1 MTIAMDDWSGYEMPE
16 QPELHPAEDAEKV
29 VRIPIAEREQYIAL
43 YQEKVNALVPVDDRT
58 VQSIGEF
65 VEQCKLAAKRVEEK
79 RTLLVA
85 PLNKQVSEINATYKP
100 VVDTFLGFA
109 KAATIRVNKFLD
121 DRRRAAEL
129 EQQRLLAEAAKR
141 QAELDRKAQEAKDKA
156 ALAAEYGDM
165 VTAAVQESK
174 ALILEQKAAEVV
186 PMQVAV
192 PTGKVELETSTV
204 SFGGAK
210 KVWALNGW
218 DKKKPLRVSDP
229 SLASLVGDLS
239 KLPEGVRFILQHAD
253 LNPVYLNASYK
264 GGMKLPAPFAEVNDY
279 SGSRVRT

>member
-1 MTIAMDDWSGYEMPE
+1 MTMGIQDWSAYEVAE
-16 QPELHPAEDAEKV
+16 EGSVAVELHPAEDAEKV
-29 VRIPIAEREQYIAL
+29 VRIPLAEREQYLAL
-43 YQEKVNALVPVDDRT
+43 YAQKVNALVPVDDVT
-58 VQSIGEF
+58 VRSIGEF

-79 RTLLVA
+79 RTLLVS

-109 KAATIRVNKFLD
+109 KAATMRVNKFLD
-121 DRRRAAEL
+121 DRRREAEL
-129 EQQRLLAEAAKR
+129 EQQRLLAEAARK

-156 ALAAEYGDM
+156 AQAAERGDL

-210 KVWALNGW
+210 KVWALPGW
-218 DKKKPLRVSDP
+218 DKE
-229 SLASLVGDLS
+229 S
-239 KLPEGVRFILQHAD
+239 KLYADSAILDGVDMNWLRRFCVVD
-253 LNPVYLNASYK
+253 TVRLNAAFKSGEVFPK
-264 GGMKLPAPFAEVNDY
+264 PFIVTNDY
-279 SGSRVRT
+279 SKSRVR